1 MLRQPDPLA
10 ERKCLSFEQ
19 AEGIAPAA
27 ESPGTQ
33 SDFTGVY
40 RSLPEF
46 RALTWRMLK
55 QQLERTRDVT
65 LVPARVGEP
74 WRPILQDRRFIIITA
89 STISLLPIRRLA
101 SASKSDRTWRLVRE
115 PGWLEFI
122 LKHPKKATL
131 VRK

>member
-1 MLRQPDPLA
+1 MLLLCRPVLA
-10 ERKCLSFEQ
+10 NLG
-19 AEGIAPAA
+19 A
-27 ESPGTQ
+27 Q
-33 SDFTGVY
+33 SCKT
-40 RSLPEF
+40 
-46 RALTWRMLK
+46 
-55 QQLERTRDVT
+55 
-65 LVPARVGEP
+65 
-74 WRPILQDRRFIIITA
+74 RRFIIITA